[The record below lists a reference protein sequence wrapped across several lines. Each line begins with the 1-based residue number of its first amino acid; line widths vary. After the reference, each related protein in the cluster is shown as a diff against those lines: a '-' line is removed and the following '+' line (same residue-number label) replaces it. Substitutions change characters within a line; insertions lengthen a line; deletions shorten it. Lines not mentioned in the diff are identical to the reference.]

1 MTHIN
6 KLVIKAS
13 LRGGETQK
21 NNLNKTISPKEMM
34 EKIEEIQEF
43 FSEEI
48 DRKIADYDR
57 KNKNR

>member
-6 KLVIKAS
+6 KLIIKAS
-13 LRGGETQK
+13 LKGGETQK
-21 NNLNKTISPKEMM
+21 NNLNKTISPKEMV
-34 EKIEEIQEF
+34 EKLEEMQEF
-43 FSEEI
+43 ISEEI